1 MKLKNLKKAS
11 KFAQEYGI
19 INGTLELMEKR
30 KIQVNIR
37 LTEKDDPD
45 DVIVTLGTG
54 FSKYITKAL
63 AEYKADLEKQIAVL

>member
-54 FSKYITKAL
+54 LGKYITKAL

>member
-19 INGTLELMEKR
+19 IN
-30 KIQVNIR
+30 NIR

-54 FSKYITKAL
+54 FGKYITKAL

>member
-45 DVIVTLGTG
+45 DVIVTLGAG
-54 FSKYITKAL
+54 FGKYITKAL

>member
-1 MKLKNLKKAS
+1 
-11 KFAQEYGI
+11 
-19 INGTLELMEKR
+19 MEKR

-54 FSKYITKAL
+54 FGKYITKAL

>member
-11 KFAQEYGI
+11 EFAEEYGI
-19 INGTLELMEKR
+19 IKGTLELMEKR
-30 KIQVNIR
+30 KIQVNLK

-45 DVIVTLGTG
+45 DVIVTLGTR
-54 FSKYITKAL
+54 FSPYITKAL